1 MLIDTDVLI
10 WCLRGNAKAL
20 KAVESLRDRSISQ
33 VTRMELVVGCRSKT
47 EIRLLKRFLV
57 DIGINM
63 IPISAEIGG
72 RADVFLEEKH
82 LSHGVGLADA
92 LIAATASIQGLP
104 ILTGNIKHF
113 RCFPSIVVKRFAS

>member
-57 DIGINM
+57 DISINM

-92 LIAATASIQGLP
+92 LIAATATIQGLP

-113 RCFPSIVVKRFAS
+113 RCFPSIVAKRFAS